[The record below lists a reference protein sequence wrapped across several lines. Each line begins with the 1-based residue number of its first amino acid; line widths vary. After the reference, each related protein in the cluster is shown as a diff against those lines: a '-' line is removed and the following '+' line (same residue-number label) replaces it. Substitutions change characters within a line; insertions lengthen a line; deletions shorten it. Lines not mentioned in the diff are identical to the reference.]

1 MNYLLRFS
9 CLALLAS
16 ATLFSV
22 GCTRPIEA
30 ISVSNSNVDFG
41 LNTLPFSIQVWN
53 DNPEADTIRIQARPN
68 RTWIKLDVASVES
81 DAPPTASGPF
91 DKKGLRI
98 TIDRNQLNRGV
109 HEGQIELGGEGLVPL
124 VVGIRVESDR
134 DNNGAPLNIL
144 NVETKYRRPY
154 LVEFSFALRDANG
167 SAVVAEPSQFTVT
180 AQEGANPV
188 TFLNGLQ
195 LRRAAARQ
203 LKAELLLDYSLAQP
217 ASAIAAMEDAA
228 KNVFLP
234 ALNDDALVG
243 ITEFH
248 LESDPAPAQRVAEF
262 TTDRDFLQRRINAIQ
277 DEFVQGFSSFPRIF
291 DSIVQVAGYY
301 NDGDPEKEDRYIVL
315 FSNGDDISSTASAND
330 AVDACE
336 DRNIK
341 IYTVGVGDNVDELTL
356 TDLSNRTGGLYFPA
370 DTAADLA
377 EAFEKIVNDLE
388 AQYTVRWGSGLR
400 VDNPAI
406 FPEFTLQLGAAST
419 NFIAEDRFRP
429 SAVSGNVL
437 EGKLFFVAS
446 DNTLE
451 STVFLRAQYIP
462 RNVSRLVLNISSP
475 LDFTPVKV
483 EAGQNG
489 IADDWTMTLTN
500 TKATSV
506 RIDLVAPEGKTLPFA
521 GFGPILRLDF
531 DEVIDRENLPFDSV
545 TVDSTVY
552 ENGQTFIVEGFEP

>member
-1 MNYLLRFS
+1 
-9 CLALLAS
+9 
-16 ATLFSV
+16 
-22 GCTRPIEA
+22 
-30 ISVSNSNVDFG
+30 
-41 LNTLPFSIQVWN
+41 
-53 DNPEADTIRIQARPN
+53 
-68 RTWIKLDVASVES
+68 
-81 DAPPTASGPF
+81 
-91 DKKGLRI
+91 
-98 TIDRNQLNRGV
+98 
-109 HEGQIELGGEGLVPL
+109 
-124 VVGIRVESDR
+124 
-134 DNNGAPLNIL
+134 
-144 NVETKYRRPY
+144 
-154 LVEFSFALRDANG
+154 
-167 SAVVAEPSQFTVT
+167 
-180 AQEGANPV
+180 
-188 TFLNGLQ
+188 
-195 LRRAAARQ
+195 
-203 LKAELLLDYSLAQP
+203 
-217 ASAIAAMEDAA
+217 
-228 KNVFLP
+228 
-234 ALNDDALVG
+234 
-243 ITEFH
+243 
-248 LESDPAPAQRVAEF
+248 
-262 TTDRDFLQRRINAIQ
+262 
-277 DEFVQGFSSFPRIF
+277 
-291 DSIVQVAGYY
+291 VAGYY

-400 VDNPAI
+400 VDTPAI

-462 RNVSRLVLNISSP
+462 RNVDRLVLNISSP